1 MLLSQNNGQVEN
13 SQMDEGV
20 LDRIRVMEAEL
31 DEVRTLYPIYIFK
44 STSVVTKI
52 DSFKIWYLQIYVQIH
67 NIFTVS
73 YIQVSR
79 KYKTSTSVLEEKQEE
94 LKVQKDEIKL
104 LRMTVESYDSKVNEQ
119 TDLITKLEK
128 ELTNVKG

>member
-52 DSFKIWYLQIYVQIH
+52 DSFKI
-67 NIFTVS
+67 
-73 YIQVSR
+73 
-79 KYKTSTSVLEEKQEE
+79 
-94 LKVQKDEIKL
+94 
-104 LRMTVESYDSKVNEQ
+104 
-119 TDLITKLEK
+119 
-128 ELTNVKG
+128 